1 VTNVTVKTKNKF
13 YFCAV
18 KNQFMKEIIKDSLAK
33 SYTYPDY
40 RKQVTD
46 LLKEGKSTGNEQ
58 SEALTKYSELNE
70 VRMNRLDKTIQ
81 ISDEVKTSLSNLQ
94 ANYTWIV
101 ISEGWC
107 GDAAQLLPI
116 INKMAEL
123 SEKIDLRIVLRD
135 ENETLMNQFLTNGG
149 KAIPKLL
156 ILDSETLTVLSDWG
170 PRPEGAKNL
179 IVDYKAQH
187 GVVDETAKTNL
198 QKWYLQDKGIS
209 TQNEILALVEKCEK
223 QLV

>member
-1 VTNVTVKTKNKF
+1 
-13 YFCAV
+13 
-18 KNQFMKEIIKDSLAK
+18 MKEIIKNSLAK
-33 SYTYPDY
+33 SLTYADY
-40 RKQVTD
+40 RKQVAD

-58 SEALTKYSELNE
+58 SAALTKYSELNE
-70 VRMNRLDKTIQ
+70 VRMNRLEKTIQ
-81 ISDEVKTSLSNLQ
+81 VTDEVTANLSNLQ
-94 ANYTWIV
+94 ANYLWIV

-116 INKMAEL
+116 IYKMAEL

-135 ENETLMNQFLTNGG
+135 ENEELMNQFLTNGG

-156 ILDSETLTVLSDWG
+156 ILDPETLSVLSDWG

-179 IVDYKAQH
+179 ILDYKAQH
-187 GVVDETAKTNL
+187 GIVDETAKTEL
-198 QKWYLQDKGIS
+198 QKWYLHDKGIS
-209 TQNEILALVEKCEK
+209 TQNEIMTLVEKCEK